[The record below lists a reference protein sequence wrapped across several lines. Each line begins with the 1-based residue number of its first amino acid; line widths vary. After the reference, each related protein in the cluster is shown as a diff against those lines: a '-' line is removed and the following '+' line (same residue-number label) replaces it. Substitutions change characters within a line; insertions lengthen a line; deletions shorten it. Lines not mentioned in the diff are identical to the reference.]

1 MPRAPRPP
9 SSTPRRS
16 TRTSSGRQPESISA
30 RENHWLKRFRIALA
44 GPPASGEI
52 TLGIEGARLVEEA
65 LRSNIKV
72 EAVLVSE
79 SGRKHLGRII
89 PRVGRET
96 RLLATS
102 DALFQNL
109 AATETTQG
117 VAAIVWPRRAV
128 LADLFG
134 GNHSSSVP
142 AKANNSTLIVVLVGV
157 QDPGNVGTILR
168 TAEALGATG
177 VASCRSTTIGTAH
190 IFSPKV
196 VRASAGAA
204 FRLPVA
210 EGIST
215 QILQT
220 QMRASG
226 IRMLAAT
233 SSPNDH
239 AALTPWHA
247 DMSGPIAIFI
257 GNEGAGLPPEV
268 LQSADFRVRIPLA
281 MARGMASES
290 VESLNAASAA
300 AIMLYEAAC
309 QRGDS
314 TSNMANNQVTTPR
327 PAEFE

>member
-9 SSTPRRS
+9 FSSPRNA
-16 TRTSSGRQPESISA
+16 TRTSSARQPESISA
-30 RENHWLKRFRIALA
+30 RENHWLKRFRLALA

-79 SGRKHLGRII
+79 SGRKHLARII
-89 PRVGRET
+89 PRIGRET

-117 VAAIVWPRRAV
+117 VAAIVRPRRAV
-128 LADLFG
+128 LDDLYG
-134 GNHSSSVP
+134 GTASANAP
-142 AKANNSTLIVVLVGV
+142 AKANNATLIVVLVGV

-168 TAEALGATG
+168 TAEAMGATG
-177 VASCRSTTIGTAH
+177 VAACRSTTIGTAH

-204 FRLPVA
+204 FRLPIA
-210 EGIST
+210 EGVST
-215 QILQT
+215 AILQS
-220 QMRASG
+220 QMRAAG
-226 IRMLAAT
+226 VRMMAAT
-233 SSPNDH
+233 SSSD
-239 AALTPWHA
+239 AEAVTPWQA
-247 DMSGPIAIFI
+247 DMSGPVALFI
-257 GNEGAGLPPEV
+257 GNEGAGLPTEV
-268 LQSADFRVRIPLA
+268 IQSADLRVRIPLSIA
-281 MARGMASES
+281 SGMESEN
-290 VESLNAASAA
+290 VESLNAGSAA
-300 AIMLYEAAC
+300 AILLYEAAC

-314 TSNMANNQVTTPR
+314 TSNKNQ
-327 PAEFE
+327 

>member
-1 MPRAPRPP
+1 V
-9 SSTPRRS
+9 
-16 TRTSSGRQPESISA
+16 
-30 RENHWLKRFRIALA
+30 
-44 GPPASGEI
+44 
-52 TLGIEGARLVEEA
+52 RLVEEA
-65 LRSNIKV
+65 LRSNIEV

-79 SGRKHLGRII
+79 SGRRHLARII
-89 PRVGRET
+89 PRIGRET
-96 RLLATS
+96 RLLATT

-128 LADLFG
+128 LTDLFG
-134 GNHSSSVP
+134 GNSSSNTA
-142 AKANNSTLIVVLVGV
+142 AKANNSTLIVVLVGL

-177 VASCRSTTIGTAH
+177 VAACRSATIGTAH
-190 IFSPKV
+190 VFSPKV

-215 QILQT
+215 AILQT
-220 QMRASG
+220 QMRESG

-233 SSPNDH
+233 SSQSDD
-239 AALTPWHA
+239 AVTPWQA

-257 GNEGAGLPPEV
+257 GNEGAGLPAEV
-268 LQSADFRVRIPLA
+268 IQSTDLRVRIPLA
-281 MARGMASES
+281 MARGMQSES

-309 QRGDS
+309 QRGEPASHAADRS
-314 TSNMANNQVTTPR
+314 KTLAR
-327 PAEFE
+327 IPAEFE

>member
-9 SSTPRRS
+9 RSSPRNAA
-16 TRTSSGRQPESISA
+16 RTSSGRQPESISA

-79 SGRKHLGRII
+79 SGRKHLARII
-89 PRVGRET
+89 PRIGRET
-96 RLLATS
+96 RLLATT
-102 DALFQNL
+102 DALFQNI
-109 AATETTQG
+109 AATETPQG

-128 LADLFG
+128 LTDLFG
-134 GNHSSSVP
+134 GKVSSNGL
-142 AKANNSTLIVVLVGV
+142 AKANSATLIVVLVGL

-177 VASCRSTTIGTAH
+177 VAACRSNSIGTAH

-196 VRASAGAA
+196 VRASAGAV

-210 EGIST
+210 EGVST
-215 QILQT
+215 AILQT
-220 QMRASG
+220 EMRASG

-233 SSPNDH
+233 SSQSDD
-239 AALTPWHA
+239 AVTPWHA

-257 GNEGAGLPPEV
+257 GNEGAGLPAEV
-268 LQSADFRVRIPLA
+268 VQSADLRVRIPLA
-281 MARGMASES
+281 MSRGMEFES

-300 AIMLYEAAC
+300 AIMLYEAVC

-314 TSNMANNQVTTPR
+314 KSEARDTSETAPR
-327 PAEFE
+327 SPAKSE

>member
-9 SSTPRRS
+9 RSSPRNAA
-16 TRTSSGRQPESISA
+16 RTSSGRQPESISA

-52 TLGIEGARLVEEA
+52 TFGIEGARLVEEA
-65 LRSNIKV
+65 LRSNIRV

-79 SGRKHLGRII
+79 SGRKHLARII
-89 PRVGRET
+89 PRIGRET
-96 RLLATS
+96 RLLATT
-102 DALFQNL
+102 DALFQNI

-134 GNHSSSVP
+134 GNVSSNG
-142 AKANNSTLIVVLVGV
+142 ATKANNSTLVVVLVGL

-177 VASCRSTTIGTAH
+177 VAACRSATVGTAH

-196 VRASAGAA
+196 VRASAGAV

-215 QILQT
+215 AILQAHL
-220 QMRASG
+220 RASG

-233 SSPNDH
+233 SSQSDG
-239 AALTPWHA
+239 AVTPWHA

-257 GNEGAGLPPEV
+257 GNEGAGLPDEV
-268 LQSADFRVRIPLA
+268 IQAADLRVRIPLA
-281 MARGMASES
+281 MARGMESES

-300 AIMLYEAAC
+300 AIMLYEAVC
-309 QRGDS
+309 QRGESKSQATDDS
-314 TSNMANNQVTTPR
+314 QTGPR
-327 PAEFE
+327 NRTESE

>member
-9 SSTPRRS
+9 RLSPRPA
-16 TRTSSGRQPESISA
+16 TRTSPGRQPEAISA

-44 GPPASGEI
+44 GPPSSGEV
-52 TLGIEGARLVEEA
+52 TLGVEGARLVEEA

-89 PRVGRET
+89 PRISRET

-102 DALFQNL
+102 DALFNNI

-117 VAAIVWPRRAV
+117 VAAIVKPYRAV
-128 LADLFG
+128 LDDLYG
-134 GNHSSSVP
+134 GTVSANASS
-142 AKANNSTLIVVLVGV
+142 KANNATLIVVLVGL

-168 TAEALGATG
+168 TAEAMGATG
-177 VASCRSTTIGTAH
+177 VAACRSAEIGTAH
-190 IFSPKV
+190 VFSPKV

-204 FRLPVA
+204 FRIPVA
-210 EGIST
+210 EGISAH
-215 QILQT
+215 ILQS
-220 QMRASG
+220 QMRAAG
-226 IRMLAAT
+226 VRMLAAT
-233 SSPNDH
+233 S
-239 AALTPWHA
+239 AADDSAVTPWQA
-247 DMSGPIAIFI
+247 DLCGPVAIFI

-268 LQSADFRVRIPLA
+268 IQSADLRVRIPLA
-281 MARGMASES
+281 AGRGIETEN

-300 AIMLYEAAC
+300 AILLYEAAC

-314 TSNMANNQVTTPR
+314 VSSKM
-327 PAEFE
+327 

>member
-1 MPRAPRPP
+1 MPRAPRH
-9 SSTPRRS
+9 PRVSQRTA

-30 RENHWLKRFRIALA
+30 RENHWLKRFRTAMA

-52 TLGIEGARLVEEA
+52 SIGIEGARLVEEA
-65 LRSNIKV
+65 LRSDIKV
-72 EAVLVSE
+72 EAILVSE
-79 SGRKHLGRII
+79 SGRKHLGKII
-89 PRVGRET
+89 PRIGRET

-102 DALFQNL
+102 DALFQSI

-128 LADLFG
+128 LDDLYG
-134 GNHSSSVP
+134 GNNSAQSP
-142 AKANNSTLIVVLVGV
+142 AKANKATLIVVLIGL

-177 VASCRSTTIGTAH
+177 VAACRATNIGTAH

-196 VRASAGAA
+196 VRASAGAV

-215 QILQT
+215 QVLQT
-220 QMRASG
+220 QMRAAG
-226 IRMLAAT
+226 VRMLAAT
-233 SSPNDH
+233 STVDDS
-239 AALTPWHA
+239 AVTPWQA
-247 DMSGPIAIFI
+247 DLSGPVAIFI
-257 GNEGAGLPPEV
+257 GNEGAGLPREV
-268 LQSADFRVRIPLA
+268 IESADLRVRIPLA
-281 MARGMASES
+281 MARGIEMES

-300 AIMLYEAAC
+300 AILLYEAAC

-314 TSNMANNQVTTPR
+314 PPNKN
-327 PAEFE
+327 E

>member
-9 SSTPRRS
+9 FSSPRNA
-16 TRTSSGRQPESISA
+16 TRTSSARQPESISA
-30 RENHWLKRFRIALA
+30 RENHWLKRFQIALA

-65 LRSNIKV
+65 LRSDIKV
-72 EAVLVSE
+72 DAILVSE
-79 SGRKHLGRII
+79 SGRRHLARII
-89 PRVGRET
+89 PRIGRET

-109 AATETTQG
+109 AATESTQG
-117 VAAIVWPRRAV
+117 VAAIVRPRRAV
-128 LADLFG
+128 LDDLYG
-134 GNHSSSVP
+134 GAASPSAP
-142 AKANNSTLIVVLVGV
+142 AKANKATLIVVLVGV

-168 TAEALGATG
+168 TAEAMGATG
-177 VASCRSTTIGTAH
+177 VAACRSTTIGTAH

-204 FRLPVA
+204 FRLPIA

-215 QILQT
+215 QILQS
-220 QMRASG
+220 QMRAAG
-226 IRMLAAT
+226 VRMMAAT
-233 SSPNDH
+233 SSADDS
-239 AALTPWHA
+239 AVTPWQA
-247 DMSGPIAIFI
+247 DMSGPVAIFI

-268 LQSADFRVRIPLA
+268 IQSTDLHVRIPLA
-281 MARGMASES
+281 MANGMETES

-300 AIMLYEAAC
+300 AILLYEAAC

-314 TSNMANNQVTTPR
+314 ASNKNQ
-327 PAEFE
+327 

>member
-9 SSTPRRS
+9 LSSPRNA

-30 RENHWLKRFRIALA
+30 RENHWLKRFRTALA

-52 TLGIEGARLVEEA
+52 TLGIEGVRLVEEA

-72 EAVLVSE
+72 EAILVSE

-89 PRVGRET
+89 PRIGRET

-102 DALFQNL
+102 DALFNSL

-117 VAAIVWPRRAV
+117 VAAIVWPRRAT
-128 LADLFG
+128 LDDLFG
-134 GNHSSSVP
+134 GTISVGSA
-142 AKANNSTLIVVLVGV
+142 AKANNATLIVVLVGV

-177 VASCRSTTIGTAH
+177 VAACRSNSIGTAH

-196 VRASAGAA
+196 VRSSAGAA

-215 QILQT
+215 AILQT
-220 QMRASG
+220 QMRAAG
-226 IRMLAAT
+226 VRMLAAT
-233 SSPNDH
+233 SSADDS
-239 AALTPWHA
+239 AVTPWQA
-247 DMSGPIAIFI
+247 DLCGPVALFI
-257 GNEGAGLPPEV
+257 GNEGAGLPPGV
-268 LQSADFRVRIPLA
+268 IQSSDLRVRIPLA
-281 MARGMASES
+281 MARGIETES

-300 AIMLYEAAC
+300 AILLYEAAC

-314 TSNMANNQVTTPR
+314 ASDKVSGSTNAQP
-327 PAEFE
+327 PAKPE

>member
-1 MPRAPRPP
+1 MTRAPR
-9 SSTPRRS
+9 SPRTSPRNT
-16 TRTSSGRQPESISA
+16 TRTSPGRQPESISA
-30 RENHWLKRFRIALA
+30 RENHWLKRFRIALT

-79 SGRKHLGRII
+79 SGRKYLARII
-89 PRVGRET
+89 PRIGRET

-102 DALFQNL
+102 DTLFNNL

-117 VAAIVWPRRAV
+117 VAAIVWPRRANFD
-128 LADLFG
+128 DLLG
-134 GNHSSSVP
+134 GNSQ
-142 AKANNSTLIVVLVGV
+142 ANAVTRVNNATLIVVLVGV

-177 VASCRSTTIGTAH
+177 VAACRSNTIGTAH
-190 IFSPKV
+190 VFSPKV

-215 QILQT
+215 AILQT
-220 QMRASG
+220 QMRTSA

-233 SSPNDH
+233 SSPNDT
-239 AALTPWHA
+239 AAVTPWQA

-257 GNEGAGLPPEV
+257 GNEGAGLPAEV
-268 LQSADFRVRIPLA
+268 IHSADFRVRIPLA
-281 MARGMASES
+281 IGRGMETES
-290 VESLNAASAA
+290 VESINAASAA
-300 AIMLYEAAC
+300 AILLYEAAC

-314 TSNMANNQVTTPR
+314 AFNSTNGNMTPRR

>member
-9 SSTPRRS
+9 LSSPRTA
-16 TRTSSGRQPESISA
+16 TRTSSVRQPESISA
-30 RENHWLKRFRIALA
+30 RENHWLKRFRVALA

-79 SGRKHLGRII
+79 SGRKYLGRII
-89 PRVGRET
+89 PRIGRET

-102 DALFQNL
+102 DALFQNI

-117 VAAIVWPRRAV
+117 IAAIVWPRRAV
-128 LADLFG
+128 LDDLYGRAAFG
-134 GNHSSSVP
+134 SAP
-142 AKANNSTLIVVLVGV
+142 AKANNATLIVVLVGV

-168 TAEALGATG
+168 TAEAMGATG
-177 VASCRSTTIGTAH
+177 VAACRSTNIGTAH

-204 FRLPVA
+204 FRLPIA
-210 EGIST
+210 EGVST
-215 QILQT
+215 AVLQS
-220 QMRASG
+220 QMRAAG
-226 IRMLAAT
+226 VRMMAAT
-233 SSPNDH
+233 SSSD
-239 AALTPWHA
+239 ASAVTPWQA
-247 DMSGPIAIFI
+247 DMSGPVALFI

-268 LQSADFRVRIPLA
+268 IQSADLHVRIPLA
-281 MARGMASES
+281 MASGTETES

-300 AIMLYEAAC
+300 AILLYEAAC

-314 TSNMANNQVTTPR
+314 TSNKNQ
-327 PAEFE
+327 